1 MFKLEKEDDCPSFI
15 EEEKDQAIFN
25 IEDAMKDALL
35 SANPAIDVS
44 CFAESMLGCDE
55 NTKPSRKRQLDSSS
69 ADTVVFR

>member
-25 IEDAMKDALL
+25 IEDAMKEALL

-44 CFAESMLGCDE
+44 CFAESMLECDE